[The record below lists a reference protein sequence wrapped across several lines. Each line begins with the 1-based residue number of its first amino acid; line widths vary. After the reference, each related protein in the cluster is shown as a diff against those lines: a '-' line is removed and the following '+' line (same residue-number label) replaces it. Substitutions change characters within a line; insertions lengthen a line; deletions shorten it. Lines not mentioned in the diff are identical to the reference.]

1 MNSGRAA
8 FTGRPFA
15 LVSRLNRRA
24 LAAILPAMSHRDGT
38 GALPLLVIGSAV
50 AALAVTGAAV
60 WTVFRGT
67 ATTLSNRPPAE
78 DVASDLEGLKERAA
92 EVTAGPETPTAAP
105 PKVPQW
111 IWSAPQDETTSLRK
125 TFTVPAGVRGLVR
138 FAIDNGGELLLNDR
152 PLGENRDWSR
162 ATEIDLTP
170 HLEPGPNALRIDAR
184 NEGGPAGVVAE
195 IVLLDSAGATVVR
208 EVTDA
213 SWITADGTPA
223 NVLAP
228 LGEGPWG
235 SISGLASGDLDRAI
249 RVPEGFVC
257 ELVATIPRNLGS
269 IVSLAARTDGTLV
282 GCGQQSGLIE
292 IVPGPP
298 GANPARTVL
307 KPLPVP
313 IAGAQGLA
321 FRDDDLYVVVNGN
334 HADGQG
340 LYRVRDTDGD
350 GTLDSAELLRKIPGD
365 AGEHG
370 PHAVAIGPDG
380 MIYVVAGNHVPLP
393 EPERSTLART
403 WQEDHLLPRMWDANG
418 HAVGVKAPGA
428 WICRTDPDGK
438 EWEVVSIGMRNPYDL
453 AFTPEGEL
461 FTYDADMEWDMGSP
475 WYRPTRLGHAVS
487 GSEFGWRSGSGKW
500 PTWYPD
506 SLPAT
511 IDIGPGSPT
520 GLLAGTDLAFP
531 APWRDALYLLDWT
544 FGTMYAVFLE
554 PDGAS
559 FKARREEFLSGK
571 PLPLTDAV
579 ASPKDGAMYFAVGGR
594 NAASAI
600 YRVRSEKPAGPKP
613 TARTGMAEARA
624 ARRALERFHRGDAP
638 AEAVDAAM
646 ASLGDPD
653 RFIRWAARTALEHQ
667 PVDRW
672 ADRALALPGSVARLE
687 ACVALA
693 RVGTS
698 TDQPQILAA
707 LDAIDWDSATIDERR
722 MWLRILA
729 LTVIRQGLPE
739 DATRRKVVARLEP
752 RYPSDDFAANR
763 DLCDLLVALG
773 SRTVV
778 ARAIPELER
787 QDAAVE
793 SIGEDLLKRSD
804 GYGPTILKMMASS
817 PQREQIHVVA
827 SLRNAKDGWTDDL
840 RERYFRW
847 FTRAARTSGGAS
859 FKGFLDKIR
868 QDALANVPPDRRERF
883 DRLSK
888 EDAPI
893 VADAPRPQGPGRQWT
908 LDEVVAVAGETH
920 RGRDFA
926 RGEAMYRAAACAACH
941 RFAAFPG
948 DGAGGPDLTGV
959 GSRFGPR
966 ELAEAI
972 VAPSATISDQ
982 YRFTEFELADGRLVV
997 GRLLSEE
1004 NGTIRL
1010 AENLLSPHAVTEL
1023 DATAIVARRPATVS
1037 PMMAGLVD
1045 PLSRDELADLIAY
1058 LQSGGDP
1065 RSSAFAR

>member
-1 MNSGRAA
+1 
-8 FTGRPFA
+8 
-15 LVSRLNRRA
+15 
-24 LAAILPAMSHRDGT
+24 MSHRDGT
-38 GALPLLVIGSAV
+38 GALPVLVLGAV
-50 AALAVTGAAV
+50 VLGLAVTGAAV

-67 ATTLSNRPPAE
+67 ESTLSNRSPAP
-78 DVASDLEGLKERAA
+78 DAKTDLEAVKERATEATA
-92 EVTAGPETPTAAP
+92 EPAKPAP
-105 PKVPQW
+105 PSVSAKKPQW
-111 IWSAPQDETTSLRK
+111 IWSAAGGDTVSFRK
-125 TFTVPAGVRGLVR
+125 VIEITARTRGTAR
-138 FAIDNGGELLLNDR
+138 FAVDNAGELSINCR
-152 PLGENRDWSR
+152 VVGENRDW
-162 ATEIDLTP
+162 AWANEIDLTP
-170 HLEPGPNALRIDAR
+170 HLKAGRNEIQIDAR

-195 IVLLDSAGATVVR
+195 IVLRDAKQAVLVHEA
-208 EVTDA
+208 TDA
-213 SWITADGTPA
+213 SWTDATGQPA
-223 NVLAP
+223 KVLAA

-235 SISGLASGDLDRAI
+235 TISGFDAGDINRDI
-249 RVPEGFVC
+249 RVPDGFVC
-257 ELVATIPRNLGS
+257 ELVATIPRTLGS
-269 IVSLAARTDGTLV
+269 IVSLAARPDGTLV
-282 GCGQQSGLIE
+282 GCGQYSGLVE
-292 IVPGPP
+292 ITPCPP
-298 GANPARTVL
+298 GGDPAATVL
-307 KPLPVP
+307 KPLPAK
-313 IAGAQGLA
+313 ISGAQGLV
-321 FRDDDLYVVVNGN
+321 FRGDDLYAVVNGDS
-334 HADGQG
+334 AEGQG

-350 GTLDSAELLRKIPGD
+350 GALDAAELLRKIPGD
-365 AGEHG
+365 SGEHG
-370 PHAVAIGPDG
+370 PHAVEVGPDG
-380 MIYVVAGNHVPLP
+380 MIYVVSGNHTQLP
-393 EPERSTLART
+393 KPERSTLARA

-418 HAVGVKAPGA
+418 HAVGVMAPGA

-438 EWEVVSIGMRNPYDL
+438 EWEVVSIGMRNPYDI

-461 FTYDADMEWDMGSP
+461 FTYDADMEWDMGAP

-511 IDIGPGSPT
+511 VDIGPGSPT

-544 FGTMYAVFLE
+544 FGTMHAVFLE

-579 ASPKDGAMYFAVGGR
+579 ASPKDGAMFFAIGGR

-613 TARTGMAEARA
+613 MPRTEMAEARA
-624 ARRALERFHRGDAP
+624 VRRGLERFHRDDAP
-638 AEAVDAAM
+638 AEAIDSAL

-667 PVDRW
+667 PADRW
-672 ADRALALPGSVARLE
+672 ADRALSLPANLARLE

-698 TDQPQILAA
+698 TDQARILAA
-707 LDAIDWDSATIDERR
+707 LDSIDWDSATVDERR
-722 MWLRILA
+722 MWLRALA
-729 LTVIRQGLPE
+729 LTVIRQGLPD
-739 DATRRKVVARLEP
+739 DATRRTLVARLEP

-793 SIGEDLLKRSD
+793 EIDENLLKRSD
-804 GYGPTILKMMASS
+804 GYGPAILKMMAAS

-847 FTRAARTSGGAS
+847 FTRAGRTSGGAS
-859 FKGFLDKIR
+859 FKGFLEKIR
-868 QDALANVPPDRRERF
+868 QDALANVPAEKRERF

-888 EDAPI
+888 EEAPI
-893 VADAPRPQGPGRQWT
+893 VADAPRPEGPGRQWT
-908 LDEVVAVAGETH
+908 LDEVLAVAGEPH

-959 GSRFGPR
+959 GNRFGPR

-972 VAPSATISDQ
+972 VAPSATVSDQ
-982 YRFTEFELADGRLVV
+982 YRFTEFELADGSLVV
-997 GRLLSEE
+997 GRLLGEE

-1010 AENLLSPHAVTEL
+1010 AENLLSPHAVTEV
-1023 DATAIVARRPATVS
+1023 DATKVTARRPATVS

-1065 RSSAFAR
+1065 RDPSFAP